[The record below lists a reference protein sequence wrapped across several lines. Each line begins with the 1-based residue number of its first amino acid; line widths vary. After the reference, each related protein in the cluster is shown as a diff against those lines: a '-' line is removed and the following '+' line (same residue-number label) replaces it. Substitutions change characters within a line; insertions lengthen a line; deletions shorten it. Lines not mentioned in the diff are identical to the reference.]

1 MRKKG
6 VVMKFLIGGSLIL
19 LALLKF
25 PLTHVVIGV
34 EVIIVLLFIY
44 LTVSVIKNK
53 GKSDEK

>member
-1 MRKKG
+1 
-6 VVMKFLIGGSLIL
+6 MKFLIGGSLIL